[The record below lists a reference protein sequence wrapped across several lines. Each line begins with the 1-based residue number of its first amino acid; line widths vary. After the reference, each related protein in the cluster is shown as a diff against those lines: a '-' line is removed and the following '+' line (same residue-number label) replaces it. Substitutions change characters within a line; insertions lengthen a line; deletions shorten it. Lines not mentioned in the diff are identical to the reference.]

1 MTVKKDIACKIAAI
15 ITAVII
21 MLSFS
26 EPAKVYAD
34 GLEWG
39 YGNPD
44 KGVIWVLDNGTMTV
58 YLNNDPSLPKDSLEG
73 FPTDLSAPDS
83 DKEKAVTQLFRNTG
97 TGKDDS
103 YRKVVSGKLQFTDG
117 GALKNKVDKIV
128 ILAVQL
134 AVAFLFRVRTA
145 DEDEEE

>member
-1 MTVKKDIACKIAAI
+1 
-15 ITAVII
+15 
-21 MLSFS
+21 
-26 EPAKVYAD
+26 
-34 GLEWG
+34 
-39 YGNPD
+39 
-44 KGVIWVLDNGTMTV
+44 MTV

-73 FPTDLSAPDS
+73 FPTDLPAPGS
-83 DKEKAVTQLFRNTG
+83 DKEKAVTQLFKNTG

>member
-73 FPTDLSAPDS
+73 FPTDLPAPGS
-83 DKEKAVTQLFRNTG
+83 DKEKRSHSCSRIQAPGKTIPTEKSVTASLF
-97 TGKDDS
+97 S
-103 YRKVVSGKLQFTDG
+103 QM
-117 GALKNKVDKIV
+117 
-128 ILAVQL
+128 
-134 AVAFLFRVRTA
+134 TA
-145 DEDEEE
+145 PP

>member
-1 MTVKKDIACKIAAI
+1 
-15 ITAVII
+15 

-73 FPTDLSAPDS
+73 FPTDLPAPGS
-83 DKEKAVTQLFRNTG
+83 DKEKAVTQLFKNTG

-128 ILAVQL
+128 IRDGITGIGWKAKWDNNSYVPPY
-134 AVAFLFRVRTA
+134 
-145 DEDEEE
+145 DG